1 MKTVRQSAVRSPQS
15 VGQKRSLRRDTS
27 RTLSKLDR
35 EQCDRSGHGLRTT
48 DEPQRRRA
56 LPKGYGHLLTL
67 LALMIVPS
75 LANAAGI
82 PAVTVTTNPNG
93 GQEYSLT
100 LQILLLMTAV
110 TLLPGIVLMMTAFTR
125 IVIVLAILRQALG
138 AGQAP
143 PNQVLIGLSLFLT
156 LFVMGP
162 VIDKINVDSVQPYM
176 AGTIDAT
183 TAMTRGAEPLK
194 RFMLDQTRESDIAT
208 FVRISGGEGF
218 QKPEDV
224 PLRILVPAF
233 ATSELKSAFQIG
245 FLIFIPFVI
254 IDLVVAS
261 VLMSMGMMML
271 SPVLISLPF
280 KLMLFVL
287 VDGWGLIMGTLAA
300 SFYT

>member
-1 MKTVRQSAVRSPQS
+1 M
-15 VGQKRSLRRDTS
+15 
-27 RTLSKLDR
+27 RTLSR
-35 EQCDRSGHGLRTT
+35 Y
-48 DEPQRRRA
+48 A
-56 LPKGYGHLLTL
+56 LAAALLL
-67 LALMIVPS
+67 LPFVS
-75 LANAAGI
+75 FAAGI
-82 PAVTVTTNPNG
+82 PAVTVTSAPGG

-100 LQILLLMTAV
+100 LQILILMTAV

-156 LFVMGP
+156 MFVMGP
-162 VIDKINVDSVQPYM
+162 VIDKINTDAVQPYM
-176 AGTIDAT
+176 AGTMDAT
-183 TAMTRGAEPLK
+183 TAMKTGAEPLK

-218 QKPEDV
+218 DKPEDV

-300 SFYT
+300 SFYS

>member
-1 MKTVRQSAVRSPQS
+1 MTRHP
-15 VGQKRSLRRDTS
+15 
-27 RTLSKLDR
+27 
-35 EQCDRSGHGLRTT
+35 
-48 DEPQRRRA
+48 
-56 LPKGYGHLLTL
+56 LLCATL
-67 LALMIVPS
+67 LALILLFPFV
-75 LANAAGI
+75 ADAAGI
-82 PAVTVTTNPNG
+82 PALTVSTAPNG
-93 GQEYSLT
+93 GQQYSLT
-100 LQILLLMTAV
+100 LQILILMTAV

-162 VIDKINVDSVQPYM
+162 VVDKINTDAVQPYM
-176 AGTIDAT
+176 AEQIDAT
-183 TAMTRGAEPLK
+183 TALTRGAEPLK

-208 FVRISGGEGF
+208 FVRISGGKGF
-218 QKPEDV
+218 DKPEDV

-261 VLMSMGMMML
+261 ALMSMGMMML

-287 VDGWGLIMGTLAA
+287 VDGWSLVMGTLAA
-300 SFYT
+300 SFYS

>member
-1 MKTVRQSAVRSPQS
+1 MTRRPL
-15 VGQKRSLRRDTS
+15 LR
-27 RTLSKLDR
+27 
-35 EQCDRSGHGLRTT
+35 
-48 DEPQRRRA
+48 A
-56 LPKGYGHLLTL
+56 AL
-67 LALMIVPS
+67 LALILLFP
-75 LANAAGI
+75 LIADAAGI
-82 PAVTVTTNPNG
+82 PAVTVSTAPNG
-93 GQEYSLT
+93 GQQYSLT
-100 LQILLLMTAV
+100 LQILILMTAV

-162 VIDKINVDSVQPYM
+162 VVDKINADAVQPYM
-176 AGTIDAT
+176 AEQIDAT
-183 TAMTRGAEPLK
+183 TALQRGSEPLK
-194 RFMLDQTRESDIAT
+194 RFMLDQTRETDIAT
-208 FVRISGGEGF
+208 FVRISGGKGF
-218 QKPEDV
+218 DKPEDV

-261 VLMSMGMMML
+261 ALMSMGMMML

-287 VDGWGLIMGTLAA
+287 VDGWSLVMGTLAA
-300 SFYT
+300 SFYS

>member
-1 MKTVRQSAVRSPQS
+1 M
-15 VGQKRSLRRDTS
+15 
-27 RTLSKLDR
+27 
-35 EQCDRSGHGLRTT
+35 
-48 DEPQRRRA
+48 RA
-56 LPKGYGHLLTL
+56 TIMFPRFAIAAALLLLPF
-67 LALMIVPS
+67 VS
-75 LANAAGI
+75 FAAGI
-82 PAVTVTTNPNG
+82 PALTVTSAPGG

-100 LQILLLMTAV
+100 LQILILMTAV

-162 VIDKINVDSVQPYM
+162 VIDKINTDAVQPYM
-176 AGTIDAT
+176 AGTMDAT
-183 TAMTRGAEPLK
+183 TAMKAGAEPLK

-208 FVRISGGEGF
+208 FVRISGGDGF
-218 QKPEDV
+218 DTPEDV

-287 VDGWGLIMGTLAA
+287 VDGWSLVMGTLAG
-300 SFYT
+300 SFYS